1 MVPIEDNPL
10 QPRQVSSVR
19 GILAFVLIMTMAI
32 FAPLAHAEKD
42 RLIITAGGQGGN
54 YLGIAKILAEHLR
67 QNLQG
72 VEVEVRE
79 SSGSVE
85 NARRLEAGEAD
96 LGLLQNDTPANNSL
110 RSLAPLYEE
119 VLHVLARKDA
129 NVTTIEDLRGKR
141 MAVGSKGSGTAPL
154 VKELLAYHGLE
165 YENIEPAFLSTSD
178 AAGKLVEGKLDAMA
192 FISGVGSQVCRKAVE
207 SGQISFVSIGK
218 TDLQGGQVAGFRY
231 RYPYA
236 YPVIIPAMAYPSSVE
251 GVSGEPL
258 EPVATVA
265 VEAVLCC
272 RKDLPESVA
281 REVVA
286 AIFENQAGMA
296 RQKTLFA
303 QARSPMSGPSM
314 QFPLHS
320 GAEAYYRRD
329 EPGFLVRYAELM
341 SLVVSCAVAIWGFA
355 FAIRQIINR
364 RKKNKID
371 EYYLILD
378 KMIQELSNP
387 EVSSDRA
394 LELSVKVD
402 HIRETTLAM
411 LVREE
416 LAADEAFLILQR
428 LMQECKGLAM
438 EKAK

>member
-141 MAVGSKGSGTAPL
+141 MAVGSKG
-154 VKELLAYHGLE
+154 
-165 YENIEPAFLSTSD
+165 
-178 AAGKLVEGKLDAMA
+178 
-192 FISGVGSQVCRKAVE
+192 
-207 SGQISFVSIGK
+207 
-218 TDLQGGQVAGFRY
+218 
-231 RYPYA
+231 
-236 YPVIIPAMAYPSSVE
+236 
-251 GVSGEPL
+251 
-258 EPVATVA
+258 
-265 VEAVLCC
+265 
-272 RKDLPESVA
+272 
-281 REVVA
+281 
-286 AIFENQAGMA
+286 
-296 RQKTLFA
+296 
-303 QARSPMSGPSM
+303 
-314 QFPLHS
+314 
-320 GAEAYYRRD
+320 
-329 EPGFLVRYAELM
+329 
-341 SLVVSCAVAIWGFA
+341 
-355 FAIRQIINR
+355 
-364 RKKNKID
+364 
-371 EYYLILD
+371 
-378 KMIQELSNP
+378 
-387 EVSSDRA
+387 
-394 LELSVKVD
+394 
-402 HIRETTLAM
+402 
-411 LVREE
+411 
-416 LAADEAFLILQR
+416 
-428 LMQECKGLAM
+428 
-438 EKAK
+438 